1 MNEELEARLGAIL
14 SDPQQMEALKAMA
27 NSLMGGASEPETE
40 TAEQTPEA
48 GDGGLLARLKKL
60 SGGGRASE
68 SEQLL
73 RAMQPYMR
81 PQRRT
86 RIDRALKLT
95 RLIGIAA
102 AVMRQY
108 GGELDGL

>member
-14 SDPQQMEALKAMA
+14 SDPQQMEALRAMA
-27 NSLMGGASEPETE
+27 NSLMGGAAEAESTEQAPES
-40 TAEQTPEA
+40 
-48 GDGGLLARLKKL
+48 GDGGLLARLKTL